1 MKELFRNES
10 NVCTIW
16 WNRTEKV
23 ITVALFDK
31 HGLFIQEF
39 KMFHLDYIVVPGQ
52 ATVKLLL
59 NSTV

>member
-1 MKELFRNES
+1 MKELFSNKS
-10 NVCTIW
+10 NVCTLW

-31 HGLFIQEF
+31 HGSFIQEF
-39 KMFHLDYIVVPGQ
+39 KMFYLDYIVVPGH

-59 NSTV
+59 NSDK